1 MVHLYER
8 DARAVSELLEHLAE
22 FHREAIG
29 KRQVSA
35 DEISMK
41 LMLWCPADLV
51 HHPHDDALRA
61 VIADRLTSIRE
72 AIGEQ
77 LQAV

>member
-1 MVHLYER
+1 MIQLCER

-35 DEISMK
+35 DENIMK
-41 LMLWCPADLV
+41 LMLRCPADLV

-61 VIADRLTSIRE
+61 VMADRLTSIRE
-72 AIGEQ
+72 AVGEQ
-77 LQAV
+77 LDSV